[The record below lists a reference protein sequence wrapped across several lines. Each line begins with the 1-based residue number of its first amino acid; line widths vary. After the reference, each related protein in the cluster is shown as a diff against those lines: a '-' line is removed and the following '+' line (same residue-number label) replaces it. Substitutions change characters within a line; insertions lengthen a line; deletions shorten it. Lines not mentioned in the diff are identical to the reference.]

1 MEPGF
6 KIVFFDEMYNDDGIM
21 PWIME
26 GVYVPSIG
34 IIGRWRDRSEILG
47 EAVEG
52 PYILWRDRVQD
63 LRDQEKLLADYRQTL
78 SRGLSANEPRTVQ
91 TRYLPRP
98 NAEDLAYIITET
110 RPQCDV

>member
-26 GVYVPSIG
+26 GVYIPSIG
-34 IIGRWRDRSEILG
+34 IVGRWRDRAEILG

-52 PYILWRDRVQD
+52 PYILWRDRGRDRQ
-63 LRDQEKLLADYRQTL
+63 DQEHAMGLYRQAI
-78 SRGLSANEPRTVQ
+78 SRGLSAASPNVAP
-91 TRYLPRP
+91 TRYLHRSEL
-98 NAEDLAYIITET
+98 EDIPYIVTEE
-110 RPQCDV
+110 RV